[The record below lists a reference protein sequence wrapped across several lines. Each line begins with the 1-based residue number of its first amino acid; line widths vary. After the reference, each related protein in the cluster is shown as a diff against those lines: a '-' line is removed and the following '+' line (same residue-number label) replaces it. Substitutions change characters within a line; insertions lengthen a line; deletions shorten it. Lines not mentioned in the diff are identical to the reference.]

1 MYYTEYNAVKAGL
14 PRANF
19 TKLGNLNVWVVWKT
33 CTQLIN
39 IYKFIL
45 THSSRRLV
53 PWSLS
58 SVLRSVAAH
67 TPWPK
72 VTVYYMMRKERWE
85 RKGPQIPFRGMPPS
99 KRFHHHLSTGPHG
112 QPNLQDMGL
121 WDWNQLSVVP
131 GSRGKGISLRYTRSH
146 LKEQNECASSG
157 KRPESSEPLQN
168 RKELEK
174 RHRAYISIS
183 QEFVL
188 K

>member
-1 MYYTEYNAVKAGL
+1 MENIS
-14 PRANF
+14 
-19 TKLGNLNVWVVWKT
+19 KT
-33 CTQLIN
+33 DTN

-58 SVLRSVAAH
+58 SVLRSVAVH

-72 VTVYYMMRKERWE
+72 VTVYYMVARNKRWE

-131 GSRGKGISLRYTRSH
+131 GSGGKGIKVQPVWDTQGPISKNKMSVLVQVKGQNPQNHSRTERS
-146 LKEQNECASSG
+146 
-157 KRPESSEPLQN
+157 
-168 RKELEK
+168 
-174 RHRAYISIS
+174 
-183 QEFVL
+183 
-188 K
+188 

>member
-1 MYYTEYNAVKAGL
+1 MSGMENIS
-14 PRANF
+14 
-19 TKLGNLNVWVVWKT
+19 KT
-33 CTQLIN
+33 DTIDKH
-39 IYKFIL
+39 KFIL

-72 VTVYYMMRKERWE
+72 VTVYYMVARNKRWE

-99 KRFHHHLSTGPHG
+99 KRFHHHLSTGPHR

-121 WDWNQLSVVP
+121 RLEPTECSARQWRQRDQS
-131 GSRGKGISLRYTRSH
+131 STSLRYAWSR

-183 QEFVL
+183 QEFML